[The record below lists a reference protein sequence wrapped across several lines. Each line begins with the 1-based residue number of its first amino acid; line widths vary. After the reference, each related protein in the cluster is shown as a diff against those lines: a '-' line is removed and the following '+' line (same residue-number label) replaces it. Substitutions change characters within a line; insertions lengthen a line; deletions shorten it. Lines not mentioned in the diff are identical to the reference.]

1 MSKAKFDD
9 IEVRR
14 NLSKR
19 WYNMISRCSD
29 VGNSNYGGCGVS
41 VCPRWQDK
49 ENFINDCQGLPGY
62 NREALLTGSL
72 YLDKDSII
80 SGNKIYSPETCCFL
94 TVAESN
100 AFKPN
105 QMATFVA
112 ISPDGDV
119 YESNNQ
125 SAFASEHN
133 LLQTAISRCLR
144 GAGSSH
150 NGWTFKFKV

>member
-19 WYNMISRCSD
+19 WYNMNSRCSD
-29 VGNSNYGGCGVS
+29 VGNSNYGGGGVS
-41 VCPRWQDK
+41 VCLRWQNK
-49 ENFINDCQGLPGY
+49 ENFISDCQLLPGY
-62 NREALLTGSL
+62 DREALLNGDL
-72 YLDKDSII
+72 YLDKDSIV

-94 TVAESN
+94 TAAKSN
-100 AFKPN
+100 TFKPN
-105 QMATFVA
+105 QMAMFVA
-112 ISPDGDV
+112 TSPNGDV

-125 SAFASEHN
+125 SAFAAEHD

-144 GAGSSH
+144 GVGSSH
-150 NGWTFKFKV
+150 NGWTFRFKV